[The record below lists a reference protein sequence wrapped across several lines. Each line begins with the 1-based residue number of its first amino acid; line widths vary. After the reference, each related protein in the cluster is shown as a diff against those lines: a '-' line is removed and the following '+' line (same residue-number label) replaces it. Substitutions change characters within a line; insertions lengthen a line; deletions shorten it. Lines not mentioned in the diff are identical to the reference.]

1 MRRQRWQSRRIANI
15 DELETGSS
23 TVRWS
28 SPGGAETD
36 RTGKANELVRS
47 LVGIIKKGGHIIVAS
62 GSKSKTVEG
71 HEFEA
76 SNTRVEHELC
86 RHCEESR
93 VSGKSVRSPA
103 VKDWRIS

>member
-1 MRRQRWQSRRIANI
+1 MRIANI

-23 TVRWS
+23 TVRLS
-28 SPGGAETD
+28 SSGGAEND

-47 LVGIIKKGGHIIVAS
+47 LVGIIKKGADIIVHS

-76 SNTRVEHELC
+76 SNTRLEHEMC

-103 VKDWRIS
+103 AKDWRIS

>member
-15 DELETGSS
+15 DELETGS

-28 SPGGAETD
+28 GPGGAETD
-36 RTGKANELVRS
+36 TTGKANELVRS
-47 LVGIIKKGGHIIVAS
+47 LVGTMNKGGDIIVAS

-76 SNTRVEHELC
+76 SNTRLEHEMC

-93 VSGKSVRSPA
+93 VCGKSVHQQ
-103 VKDWRIS
+103 

>member
-1 MRRQRWQSRRIANI
+1 MTRQRWQSRRITNI

-28 SPGGAETD
+28 SPGGAEYD

-47 LVGIIKKGGHIIVAS
+47 LVGIIKKGGDIIVAS
-62 GSKSKTVEG
+62 RSKSRTVEG

-76 SNTRVEHELC
+76 SNTRLEHEMC

-93 VSGKSVRSPA
+93 VSAKSVHQQ
-103 VKDWRIS
+103 

>member
-1 MRRQRWQSRRIANI
+1 M
-15 DELETGSS
+15 ETGSS

-28 SPGGAETD
+28 GPGGAETD

-47 LVGIIKKGGHIIVAS
+47 LVGIIKKGGDIIAAS
-62 GSKSKTVEG
+62 GSKSKIVKG

-76 SNTRVEHELC
+76 SNTRLEHEMC

-93 VSGKSVRSPA
+93 VSGKSVRSPV
-103 VKDWRIS
+103 VKEWRIS